1 MQTVDE
7 ALDKLQKSAFRRKF
21 HLSQKD
27 REYVREKGM
36 DVIHSHGEDFIAKRL
51 APAAIPNDGKQ
62 TPMRGHPIFIAQH
75 ACACCCRGCL
85 EKWYRVPKGRE
96 LSADEQRR
104 IVNLLMRWIERE
116 MNGRQMLP
124 RLNLICTLF
133 TGQSVRRV
141 HINFRRDFLYILQ
154 NSLEN
159 RNTMQYN
166 LKCICAHTDI

>member
-27 REYVREKGM
+27 MEYVREKGM

-116 MNGRQMLP
+116 MSSEKAP
-124 RLNLICTLF
+124 
-133 TGQSVRRV
+133 
-141 HINFRRDFLYILQ
+141 
-154 NSLEN
+154 
-159 RNTMQYN
+159 
-166 LKCICAHTDI
+166 